1 MKKTILLGLGVL
13 AMPVV
18 AAGAAEAQKKA
29 ATRPPPAPA
38 PAQVVA
44 PEPTSYV
51 SLSVAAISGD
61 KYSYMVEDIFRVD
74 GEIGDGYLIEAAY
87 GMKLAP
93 EWRGEIAVSWRDHDN
108 ATTNW
113 ALGANQIG
121 PGMSAYTLDVLAYR
135 DFAINP
141 RANFYLGGGVGL
153 ANVTLD
159 DGMVTDSTA
168 SGLQLQAIAGV
179 DAKLNGN
186 VKVFAE
192 VRLRSMHPDVEDG
205 TAGVAGA
212 VHDNFDI
219 TSTTVGA
226 GVRFMF

>member
-1 MKKTILLGLGVL
+1 MKKTILLGLSVL

-18 AAGAAEAQKKA
+18 AAGTAEAQKKPV
-29 ATRPPPAPA
+29 TPPPPAPA
-38 PAQVVA
+38 EA

-51 SLSVAAISGD
+51 SRSVSAISGD

-93 EWRGEIAVSWRDHDN
+93 DWRGELAVSWRDHNN
-108 ATTNW
+108 ATTDW
-113 ALGANQIG
+113 VFAVNQTG
-121 PGMSAYTLDVLAYR
+121 PGMSAYTLDVIAYR
-135 DFAINP
+135 DFAINS

-153 ANVTLD
+153 ANATLD
-159 DGMVTDSTA
+159 DGVVTDSTA

-179 DAKLNGN
+179 DAKLSGN
-186 VKVFAE
+186 IKVFAE
-192 VRLRSMHPDVEDG
+192 ARLRSMHPNVEEG
-205 TAGVAGA
+205 SAGVAGA
-212 VHDNFDI
+212 VRDDFEI

-226 GVRFMF
+226 GVRVMF